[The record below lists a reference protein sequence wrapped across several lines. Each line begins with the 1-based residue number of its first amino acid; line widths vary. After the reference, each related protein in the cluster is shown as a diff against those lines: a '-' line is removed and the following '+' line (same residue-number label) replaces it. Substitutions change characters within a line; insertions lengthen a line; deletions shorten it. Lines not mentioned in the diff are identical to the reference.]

1 MNIQEII
8 ANKRDAKILSK
19 EEIHYFI
26 KEYVTGNI
34 TDYQAAA
41 LVMAIYINGMTNE
54 EITNLTLE
62 MAHSGDVLD
71 LSSIGEKVVDKHS
84 TGGVGDKIT
93 LIIMPI
99 IASLGIPV
107 AKMSGRGLG
116 FTGGTI
122 DKLESIPGY
131 NTETTVEEFI
141 ENVNKVG
148 ISIIGQTGNLAPA
161 DKKLYALRDSINC
174 VGNKPLIASSIMS
187 KKIAAGAN
195 KIVLDVTVGSGA
207 FMKTKDD
214 AVELSEIMKNIGDLA
229 NKETVCV
236 LTNMD
241 EPVGFAV
248 GNSLE
253 IIEVVE
259 CLKGNIPEDVKE
271 IILTIGSYIIKL
283 SGKGD
288 NLEENRKKIME
299 QIENGAALKKL
310 EELVNNQG
318 GDISFV
324 QDTNKFEKAK
334 YVMEVKSSQNGYVKK
349 LNAEK
354 VGVTSVHLGA
364 GRVKKEDSI
373 DKTVGIVLNKKIS
386 DKVEIGDILA
396 YVHAN
401 DEEKGKQAIIDL
413 LDAYEISQ
421 EKPEKPEHI
430 IDII

>member
-1 MNIQEII
+1 MNIQDII
-8 ANKRDAKILSK
+8 AKKRDGQKLSR

-26 KEYVTGNI
+26 TEYVAGNI
-34 TDYQAAA
+34 TDYHAAA

-54 EITNLTLE
+54 ETTDLTLE

-71 LSSIGEKVVDKHS
+71 LSSIGTVVDKHS

-93 LIIMPI
+93 LVIMPI

-131 NTETTVEEFI
+131 NTGVEVDTFI
-141 ENVNKVG
+141 EDVKRIG

-161 DKKLYALRDSINC
+161 DKKLYALRDAISC

-187 KKIAAGAN
+187 KKIAAGAS

-207 FMKTKDD
+207 FMKTKKD
-214 AVELSEIMKNIGDLA
+214 AVELSHIMKNIGELA

-241 EPVGFAV
+241 EPVGYAV

-253 IIEVVE
+253 IIEVIK
-259 CLKGNIPEDVKE
+259 CLKGDIPEDVSK

-283 SGKGD
+283 AGRGDDLEKNKKMLLENIANGKA
-288 NLEENRKKIME
+288 LEKFK
-299 QIENGAALKKL
+299 
-310 EELVNNQG
+310 ELVKNQG
-318 GDISFV
+318 GDVSYIE
-324 QDTNKFEKAK
+324 DINKFEKAK
-334 YVMEVKSSQNGYVKK
+334 YVIPVISKEDGYVKL

-354 VGVTSVHLGA
+354 IGVTSVHLGA
-364 GRVKKEDSI
+364 GRVKKEDDI
-373 DKTVGIVLNKKIS
+373 DKAVGIVLKKKIS
-386 DKVEIGDILA
+386 DKVTAGDILA
-396 YVHAN
+396 YVYAN
-401 DEEKGKQAIIDL
+401 DEEKGAQAVEEI
-413 LDAYEISQ
+413 LDAYTINKK
-421 EKPEKPEHI
+421 KPVEPKII

>member
-1 MNIQEII
+1 MNIQDII
-8 ANKRDAKILSK
+8 AKKRDGKALTKQ
-19 EEIHYFI
+19 EIHYFI
-26 KEYVTGNI
+26 KEYVEGNI
-34 TDYQAAA
+34 TDYHAAA

-54 EITNLTLE
+54 ETTDLTLE

-71 LSSIGEKVVDKHS
+71 LSSISENVVDKHS

-93 LIIMPI
+93 LVVMPI
-99 IASLGIPV
+99 IAALGIPV

-131 NTETTVEEFI
+131 NTAVEVEEFI
-141 ENVNKVG
+141 ENVKNIG

-161 DKKLYALRDSINC
+161 DKKLYALRDAIAC

-207 FMKTKDD
+207 FMKTKEE
-214 AVELSEIMKNIGDLA
+214 ATELSHIMKNIGDLA

-236 LTNMD
+236 LTNME
-241 EPVGFAV
+241 EPVGYAV

-259 CLKGNIPEDVKE
+259 CLKGNMPEDIKE

-283 SGKGD
+283 AGKGD
-288 NLEENRKKIME
+288 DLIENRKKI
-299 QIENGAALKKL
+299 IECINCGKALEKFK
-310 EELVNNQG
+310 ELVNNQG
-318 GDISFV
+318 GDVSYI
-324 QDTNKFEKAK
+324 QDVNKFEKAK
-334 YVMEVKSSQNGYVKK
+334 YIIPVISEKSGYVKS

-354 VGVTSVHLGA
+354 IGVTSVHLGA

-373 DKTVGIVLNKKIS
+373 DKTVGIILNKKIS
-386 DKVEIGDILA
+386 DKVKKGDILA

-401 DEEKGKQAIIDL
+401 DETKGKQAVEDIL
-413 LDAYEISQ
+413 SAYEIASEKQ
-421 EKPEKPEHI
+421 EEPKYI